1 MFINSRMN
9 EIKGGNS
16 QHMRVYS
23 LQLPA
28 TRMTLTRQHWID
40 DIKHRS
46 TCCMSL
52 SAERAEPGQVCL
64 LYHFL
69 QLRVFHSPLKKVT
82 AYFLWVSI
90 DTDVLNSPTLHPT
103 IGVNS
108 YENPMNAFRTK
119 GGGEE
124 EEGGANAA
132 ASVSASLTFPLHRC
146 VPLHLWKKQIPA
158 DFLTIPNPASSCSP
172 DRTGMSPWPLLHCPP
187 SPLHSCHPPDN
198 PCPPNSP

>member
-1 MFINSRMN
+1 M
-9 EIKGGNS
+9 
-16 QHMRVYS
+16 
-23 LQLPA
+23 
-28 TRMTLTRQHWID
+28 
-40 DIKHRS
+40 
-46 TCCMSL
+46 
-52 SAERAEPGQVCL
+52 
-64 LYHFL
+64 
-69 QLRVFHSPLKKVT
+69 
-82 AYFLWVSI
+82 
-90 DTDVLNSPTLHPT
+90 LNSPTLHPT

-172 DRTGMSPWPLLHCPP
+172 DRPGM
-187 SPLHSCHPPDN
+187 PPD
-198 PCPPNSP
+198 PCCTVLRLPFIPVTHLTTPAPRTPPKPLQDLQYKPYHLLLIATDTQ